1 MPYLGPMNKRS
12 SSGRPSTKPARLKN
26 GFYVGI
32 RNKGMGNQ
40 VMMYSPNKEGML
52 LIAQRYSIFREKE
65 VVILGEHRDDQWVSD
80 SKPVKKRNQTAAQ

>member
-1 MPYLGPMNKRS
+1 MNKRS

-32 RNKGMGNQ
+32 KNKGMSNQ

-52 LIAQRYSIFREKE
+52 LIAERYSIFREKE
-65 VVILGEHRDDQWVSD
+65 VVILGEHKDDSWVSER
-80 SKPVKKRNQTAAQ
+80 KPVKKKAAAAH